1 MNARPHAR
9 LGLAHWAAWAG
20 ASASAPRRAVV
31 HLVGTS
37 SKKAK
42 VRRHSYLRTPPL
54 LSLLLTLAVMRP
66 N

>member
-1 MNARPHAR
+1 MIARPRDR

-42 VRRHSYLRTPPL
+42 VRN
-54 LSLLLTLAVMRP
+54 LSNAPTRSMCLLLLTLAVMRP